1 MKKIVCVFC
10 GAENDDDAKLCKHC
24 YAELTH
30 EEQDER
36 LTVQK
41 PKGQRREIRSERYGT

>member
-30 EEQDER
+30 EEQDGTPDGAKTER
-36 LTVQK
+36 TK
-41 PKGQRREIRSERYGT
+41 KTIRSERYGT